1 LKLLYKTILYYII
14 ISAVIFSTG
23 GIVFYRFVR
32 SIIIGQ
38 IDTSLLTEKE
48 IIEEQ
53 ILHFDSVPDFTT
65 VFGHQ
70 IEVTVYDY
78 KVKPLQKIVDTLI
91 TDSENKVSTEYRQ
104 LLATS
109 VMPDGRGYKI
119 SIYKSLEDTH
129 NLIADIFLVVCL
141 VLILMSI
148 LLIAVNYWISKMA
161 WIPFYS
167 TLKKIKEYNIN
178 ETLEL
183 NLSPTSIREFNQ
195 LNRVLN
201 TMSKKIR
208 ADFLNLKEFTE
219 DASHEIQTP
228 LSIIKSKLELLF
240 QADNLSTE
248 QAQNISVIYE
258 ATTRLSRLN
267 NSLLLLSKIQNKQYS
282 HTEYVNLSIII
293 EKFLM
298 QFKEIIQQKNI
309 TITKNYFAQTALDI
323 NPDLNEILI
332 SNLLGNA
339 VKHNV
344 NNGFIT
350 IELTGREL
358 TITNTGQPLQLN
370 ANDLFKRFRKANI
383 SSDSS
388 GLGLS
393 IVKKIVSLFNMHIEY
408 TTNGN
413 IHSLKLTF

>member
-1 LKLLYKTILYYII
+1 MKLLNKTILYYII
-14 ISAVIFSTG
+14 ISTVIFSTG
-23 GIVFYRFVR
+23 GIVFYRLVR
-32 SIIIGQ
+32 SIIIDQ

-78 KVKPLQKIVDTLI
+78 KVKPSQKIVDTLI
-91 TDSENKVSTEYRQ
+91 TDTENKVSTEYRQ

-141 VLILMSI
+141 VLILMSV

-183 NLSPTSIREFNQ
+183 NLSPTGIREFNQ

-258 ATTRLSRLN
+258 ATNRLSRLN
-267 NSLLLLSKIQNKQYS
+267 NSLLLLSKIQNEQYS
-282 HTEYVNLSIII
+282 YTESVNLSFII

-298 QFKEIIQQKNI
+298 QFKEIIQEKNI
-309 TITKNYFAQTALDI
+309 TITKNYFTQTTLDI

-350 IELTGREL
+350 IELTGQEL

-393 IVKKIVSLFNMHIEY
+393 IVKKIVSLYNMNIEY
-408 TTNGN
+408 TTKEN
-413 IHSLKLTF
+413 IHSFRLIF